1 MLRYGLKVGLLK
13 RPRVN
18 VRWRYWRAR
27 RGDAV
32 GSYDRLPDLIGEHA
46 PGGSFVDVGCMWGV
60 NGALAFLAEEAG
72 ATRVV
77 GLDVFGPTPE
87 FLAERDRR
95 GSAVEFVLGDVT
107 STTTL
112 ARVGPV
118 DTVLCA
124 GVLYHHPSPFDVLV
138 ALRALCRRTLI
149 LRTSTIPEVDG
160 LPGAAVYWPLLDVRA
175 RERWN
180 LASLGLDA
188 QVGITGPFEPEQ
200 GYGNWFW
207 GMTPSCL
214 RALVQTAGFEV
225 SRCETEAFAQTLI
238 CTPRRQPFTHTLPD
252 AVGARRM
259 AQEVSRE
266 GRARPH

>member
-1 MLRYGLKVGLLK
+1 MRYQLKVQLLK
-13 RPRVN
+13 NPRLN
-18 VRWRYWRAR
+18 VRWRYWHAK

-32 GSYDRLPDLIGEHA
+32 GSYHRLSDLVREHA
-46 PGGSFVDVGCMWGV
+46 AGGSFVDVGCMWGV
-60 NGALAFLAEEAG
+60 NGAYAFLAEEAG

-87 FLAERDRR
+87 FTAEQQRR
-95 GSAVEFVLGDVT
+95 ESSVEFVLGDVT
-107 STTTL
+107 DTASL
-112 ARVGPV
+112 ERVGPV

-160 LPGAAVYWPLLDVRA
+160 VPGVAVYWPMLDERA
-175 RERWN
+175 RKRWN
-180 LASLGLDA
+180 LRSLGLDA
-188 QVGITGPFEPEQ
+188 QVGITGAFDPGQ

-214 RALVQTAGFEV
+214 VALVRTAGFDV
-225 SRCETEAFAQTLI
+225 VRRETEAFAQTLI
-238 CTPRRQPFTHTLPD
+238 CTPVQPPFIHALPD
-252 AVGARRM
+252 QAGARQM
-259 AQEVSRE
+259 AEVVSRE
-266 GRARPH
+266 GWARPH